1 MESNKVLIK
10 AATAAARSIMAATE
24 ALGRAEVA
32 VASTTTAAILKLVDE
47 IDVAGIARDEAGVKM
62 VKKAISTGFREVMGL
77 AAELAAMSN
86 QRTLAEGSIGVYI
99 NRAVKMWY
107 YSNGKDKKITAA
119 RNPGKDQKAYIPQAY
134 VDKLATPFSRGGG
147 RPAAKKAS
155 PVESTSRE
163 DLDKAIADA
172 IRIAKALGLGGFAA
186 SIEDL
191 VKASLSK

>member
-1 MESNKVLIK
+1 METNKALIK
-10 AATAAARSIMAATE
+10 AATAAAKQILTATE

-32 VASTTTAAILKLVDE
+32 VASTTTAAILRLVDA

-62 VKKAISTGFREVMGL
+62 VKKAISTGFREAMSL
-77 AAELAAMSN
+77 AAELATVSG

-99 NRAVKMWY
+99 NRAVKMWF
-107 YSNGKDKKITAA
+107 YSQKDKKLAAA
-119 RNPGKDQKAYIPQAY
+119 RNAASIPQAY

-155 PVESTSRE
+155 EVVSTSRE

-191 VKASLSK
+191 AKASLSK